1 MTSSLIII
9 RYIHYHYTTID
20 NTCTIILSASPQPIM
35 LVAKVCS
42 LELNLGYKAISLKV
56 IKKFLKKRIDDIQ
69 RGKKEVRLM
78 ASYATSLIV
87 NPILNF

>member
-1 MTSSLIII
+1 MTSSLIIT

-42 LELNLGYKAISLKV
+42 LELNLGYKAISLQV
-56 IKKFLKKRIDDIQ
+56 IKKFLKKED
-69 RGKKEVRLM
+69 
-78 ASYATSLIV
+78 
-87 NPILNF
+87 